1 MWYKGSRVDGG
12 KAVLT
17 PVSESSAFNQLP
29 SSAQLSCYQR
39 WGRFDPNKTTDRAD
53 WNMRYPW
60 DNKHPREGIWEWFL
74 SVCSDGRTKVSQR
87 KLARRQVQKN
97 QISFSSHLH
106 CCSLQ
111 DAVEASNFTWF
122 QKEKELSKFMEMKR
136 IIISTQSYYSSTAP
150 GSGSFPLQN
159 SGTVFWGDCLVL
171 LQLLMEKRQWT
182 EFLIWAG
189 PATLIS

>member
-1 MWYKGSRVDGG
+1 MLEKQFWLLCLSPVP
-12 KAVLT
+12 LT
-17 PVSESSAFNQLP
+17 SFP
-29 SSAQLSCYQR
+29 AQLSCHVIKDGEDLIRTKQLTEQTGT
-39 WGRFDPNKTTDRAD
+39 WDIHETTSIQERAFGND
-53 WNMRYPW
+53 
-60 DNKHPREGIWEWFL
+60 F

-136 IIISTQSYYSSTAP
+136 IIISIQSYYSSTAP